1 MVKSENSAIVYQVNK
16 AQNKFYRQRDFIVI
30 RHAFRHQ
37 NNVYLVDKS
46 IDNMNFPPFLT
57 LVRG

>member
-1 MVKSENSAIVYQVNK
+1 M
-16 AQNKFYRQRDFIVI
+16 I

-57 LVRG
+57 LVRGEMTAVWVIIKD